1 MFEKLQG
8 NMLSSHIGILYV
20 MRFDKGFAY
29 SPNGHWIVDCVESI
43 YDESSARDLQS
54 GRGSV

>member
-1 MFEKLQG
+1 
-8 NMLSSHIGILYV
+8 MLSSHIGILYV